1 MAHFRLFRGLLLFV
15 VAFGMASLGAV
26 NAQDATPVAPAATPE
41 VPIATPNAGVS
52 TGAPVELIL
61 IDRSRNVNTVDFGN
75 DGLTPGDLIV
85 WGPDPL
91 YDATNQEDTGS
102 VTYGSCVMVNT
113 DGDCM
118 AQETFIF
125 ADGSTLDVLGLE
137 FGATRPSVKTIIGG
151 SGIFLGA
158 TGTLTDTPDA
168 DRTLWTK
175 QFEYWP
181 GPNAP
186 VQ

>member
-1 MAHFRLFRGLLLFV
+1 MTRVRMLSSLVV
-15 VAFGMASLGAV
+15 VALLIGLASWSIAR
-26 NAQDATPVAPAATPE
+26 AQDATPEVPVATPDAATATTAPA
-41 VPIATPNAGVS
+41 
-52 TGAPVELIL
+52 ELKL
-61 IDRSRNVNTVDFGN
+61 VDQSRNVNNVDFGN
-75 DGLTPGDLIV
+75 DGLTPGDMIV

-91 YDATNQEDTGS
+91 YDADDLEDTGS

-125 ADGSTLDVLGLE
+125 ADGSTLEVQGLE
-137 FGATRPSVKTIIGG
+137 FGATVPSVKTIVGG

-158 TGTLTDTPDA
+158 TGTLTDIPDES
-168 DRTLWTK
+168 RSTWTK
-175 QFEYWP
+175 HIEYWP

-186 VQ
+186 IQ

>member
-1 MAHFRLFRGLLLFV
+1 MKRFRMARGV
-15 VAFGMASLGAV
+15 VMLVAV
-26 NAQDATPVAPAATPE
+26 ICLMGGGVARAQDATPVVPVATPE
-41 VPIATPNAGVS
+41 AMTAAN
-52 TGAPVELIL
+52 APVELKL
-61 IDRSRNVNTVDFGN
+61 VDQSRNVNTVDYAN
-75 DGLTPGDLIV
+75 DGLTPGDMIV

-91 YDATNQEDTGS
+91 YNADNMQDTGS

-125 ADGSTLDVLGLE
+125 ADGSTLEVQGLE
-137 FGATRPSVKTIIGG
+137 FGATTQSVKTIVGG

-158 TGTLTDTPDA
+158 TGTLTDIPDA
-168 DRTLWTK
+168 TRSTWTK
-175 QFEYWP
+175 HIEYWP

>member
-1 MAHFRLFRGLLLFV
+1 MRWIRTLALLVTLV
-15 VAFGMASLGAV
+15 GMIGSGAV
-26 NAQDATPVAPAATPE
+26 RAQDATPE
-41 VPIATPNAGVS
+41 VPIGTPEAVTAS
-52 TGAPVELIL
+52 SAPVELML
-61 IDRSRNVNTVDFGN
+61 VDQSRNVNNVEFGN

-91 YDATNQEDTGS
+91 YNADDLQDTGS

-125 ADGSTLDVLGLE
+125 ADGSTLEVQGLE
-137 FGATRPSVKTIIGG
+137 FGATKPSVKTIVGG

-158 TGTLTDTPDA
+158 TGTLTDIPDEN
-168 DRTLWTK
+168 RTTWTK
-175 QFEYWP
+175 HIEYWP

>member
-1 MAHFRLFRGLLLFV
+1 VTLVGLLGFG
-15 VAFGMASLGAV
+15 VAR
-26 NAQDATPVAPAATPE
+26 AQDATPEVPVATPE
-41 VPIATPNAGVS
+41 AV
-52 TGAPVELIL
+52 TGSNAPVELKL
-61 IDRSRNVNTVDFGN
+61 VDQSRNVNNVDFGN

-91 YDATNQEDTGS
+91 YNADDMQDTGS

-125 ADGSTLDVLGLE
+125 ADGSTLEVQGLE
-137 FGATRPSVKTIIGG
+137 FGATKPSVKTIVGG

-158 TGTLTDTPDA
+158 TGTLTDIPDA
-168 DRTLWTK
+168 SRTTWTK
-175 QFEYWP
+175 HLEYWP

>member
-1 MAHFRLFRGLLLFV
+1 MKRFSLIRALAVLLAVIGLMGLG
-15 VAFGMASLGAV
+15 VA
-26 NAQDATPVAPAATPE
+26 NAQDATPE
-41 VPIATPNAGVS
+41 VPIATPDAVTAS
-52 TGAPVELIL
+52 TAPVELKL
-61 IDRSRNVNTVDFGN
+61 VDQSRNVNNVDFGN
-75 DGLTPGDLIV
+75 DGLTPGDMIV

-91 YDATNQEDTGS
+91 YNADDLQDTGS

-125 ADGSTLDVLGLE
+125 ADGSTLEVQGLE
-137 FGATRPSVKTIIGG
+137 FGDTTPSVKTIVGG

-158 TGTLTDTPDA
+158 TGTLTDIPDEN
-168 DRTLWTK
+168 RSTWTK
-175 QFEYWP
+175 HFEYWP

-186 VQ
+186 VR

>member
-1 MAHFRLFRGLLLFV
+1 MVRIRWIRALALLVTLV
-15 VAFGMASLGAV
+15 GMMGYGAV
-26 NAQDATPVAPAATPE
+26 WAQDATPE
-41 VPIATPNAGVS
+41 VPIGTPEAVTAS
-52 TGAPVELIL
+52 SAPVELEL
-61 IDRSRNVNTVDFGN
+61 VDQSRNVNNVDFGN

-91 YDATNQEDTGS
+91 YNADDLQDTGS
-102 VTYGSCVMVNT
+102 LTYGSCVMVNT

-125 ADGSTLDVLGLE
+125 ADGSTLEVQGLE
-137 FGATRPSVKTIIGG
+137 FGATKPSVKTIVGG

-158 TGTLTDTPDA
+158 TGTLTDIPDA
-168 DRTLWTK
+168 DRTTWTK
-175 QFEYWP
+175 HIEYWP

>member
-1 MAHFRLFRGLLLFV
+1 MVRMRWIRALALLVTLV
-15 VAFGMASLGAV
+15 GMMGFSAAR
-26 NAQDATPVAPAATPE
+26 AQDATPEAPIGTPE
-41 VPIATPNAGVS
+41 AVTAS
-52 TGAPVELIL
+52 SAPVELEL
-61 IDRSRNVNTVDFGN
+61 VDQSRNVNTVDFGN

-91 YDATNQEDTGS
+91 YSADDLQDTGS

-125 ADGSTLDVLGLE
+125 ADGSTLEVQGLE
-137 FGATRPSVKTIIGG
+137 FGATKPSVKTITGG

-158 TGTLTDTPDA
+158 TGTLTDIPDA
-168 DRTLWTK
+168 NRTTWTK
-175 QFEYWP
+175 HIEYWP

>member
-1 MAHFRLFRGLLLFV
+1 MARMRWIRV
-15 VAFGMASLGAV
+15 VALLVALVGMMSFGVAR
-26 NAQDATPVAPAATPE
+26 AQDATPEVPVATPE
-41 VPIATPNAGVS
+41 AVTSEN
-52 TGAPVELIL
+52 APVELKL
-61 IDRSRNVNTVDFGN
+61 VDQSRNVNDVDFGN

-91 YDATNQEDTGS
+91 FNADDMQDTGS

-125 ADGSTLDVLGLE
+125 ADGSTLEVQGLE
-137 FGATRPSVKTIIGG
+137 FGATKPSVKTIVGG

-158 TGTLTDTPDA
+158 TGTLTDIPDA
-168 DRTLWTK
+168 NRTTWTK
-175 QFEYWP
+175 HLEYWP

>member
-1 MAHFRLFRGLLLFV
+1 MNRFRMARGVVILLAVIGLMGLS
-15 VAFGMASLGAV
+15 VAR
-26 NAQDATPVAPAATPE
+26 AQDATPEVPVATPE
-41 VPIATPNAGVS
+41 AVTAT
-52 TGAPVELIL
+52 TAPVELKL
-61 IDRSRNVNTVDFGN
+61 VDQSRNVNNVDFGN
-75 DGLTPGDLIV
+75 DGLTPGDMIV

-91 YDATNQEDTGS
+91 YNADDLQDTGS

-125 ADGSTLDVLGLE
+125 ADGSTIEVQGLE
-137 FGATRPSVKTIIGG
+137 FGDTTPSVKTIVGG

-158 TGTLTDTPDA
+158 TGTLTDIPDET
-168 DRTLWTK
+168 RSTWTK
-175 QFEYWP
+175 HIAYWP

>member
-1 MAHFRLFRGLLLFV
+1 MQRFRMLRGLAMLLAV
-15 VAFGMASLGAV
+15 ICLMGVGVAR
-26 NAQDATPVAPAATPE
+26 AQDATPELPVATPE
-41 VPIATPNAGVS
+41 AVTAS
-52 TGAPVELIL
+52 TAPVELKL
-61 IDRSRNVNTVDFGN
+61 VDQSRNVNTVDFDN

-91 YDATNQEDTGS
+91 YNADDMQDIGS

-113 DGDCM
+113 KGDCM

-125 ADGSTLDVLGLE
+125 ADGSTFEVQGLE
-137 FGATRPSVKTIIGG
+137 FGDTTPSVKTIVGG

-158 TGTLTDTPDA
+158 TGTLTDIPDENRSA
-168 DRTLWTK
+168 WTK
-175 QFEYWP
+175 HIEYWP
-181 GPNAP
+181 GPYAP

>member
-1 MAHFRLFRGLLLFV
+1 MVRIRWIRALALLVTLV
-15 VAFGMASLGAV
+15 GMMGYGAV
-26 NAQDATPVAPAATPE
+26 WAQDATPE
-41 VPIATPNAGVS
+41 VPIGTPEAVTAS
-52 TGAPVELIL
+52 SAPVELEL
-61 IDRSRNVNTVDFGN
+61 VDQSRNVNNVDFGN

-91 YDATNQEDTGS
+91 YNADDLQDTGS

-125 ADGSTLDVLGLE
+125 ADGSTLEVQGLE
-137 FGATRPSVKTIIGG
+137 FGATKPSVKTIVGG

-158 TGTLTDTPDA
+158 TGTLTDIPDA
-168 DRTLWTK
+168 NRTTWTK
-175 QFEYWP
+175 HIEYWP

>member
-1 MAHFRLFRGLLLFV
+1 MNRFRMARGVVILFAVIGLMGLG
-15 VAFGMASLGAV
+15 VAR
-26 NAQDATPVAPAATPE
+26 AQDATPEVPVATPE
-41 VPIATPNAGVS
+41 AVTAT
-52 TGAPVELIL
+52 TAPVELKL
-61 IDRSRNVNTVDFGN
+61 VDQSRNVNNVDFGN
-75 DGLTPGDLIV
+75 DGLTPGDMIV

-91 YDATNQEDTGS
+91 YNADDLQDTGS
-102 VTYGSCVMVNT
+102 VTYGNCVMVNT

-125 ADGSTLDVLGLE
+125 ADGSTIEVQGLE
-137 FGATRPSVKTIIGG
+137 FGDTTPSVKTIVGG

-158 TGTLTDTPDA
+158 TGTLTDIPDET
-168 DRTLWTK
+168 RSTWTK
-175 QFEYWP
+175 HIEYWP

>member
-1 MAHFRLFRGLLLFV
+1 MTHLRWIRA
-15 VAFGMASLGAV
+15 VALVTILMGSMGVAIAR
-26 NAQDATPVAPAATPE
+26 AQDATPEVPVATPDAGTATNAPA
-41 VPIATPNAGVS
+41 
-52 TGAPVELIL
+52 ELKL
-61 IDRSRNVNTVDFGN
+61 VDQSRNVNTVDYGN

-91 YDATNQEDTGS
+91 YNADDLQDTGS

-125 ADGSTLDVLGLE
+125 ADGSTLEVQGLE
-137 FGATRPSVKTIIGG
+137 FGATKPSVKTIVGG
-151 SGIFLGA
+151 SGIFLDA
-158 TGTLTDTPDA
+158 TGTLTDIPDA
-168 DRTLWTK
+168 DRTTWTK
-175 QFEYWP
+175 HIEYWP

>member
-1 MAHFRLFRGLLLFV
+1 MPWIRTLAMLLAL
-15 VAFGMASLGAV
+15 AALTGGGIAR
-26 NAQDATPVAPAATPE
+26 AQDATPEVPVATPE
-41 VPIATPNAGVS
+41 AVTASN
-52 TGAPVELIL
+52 APVELML
-61 IDRSRNVNTVDFGN
+61 IDQSRNVNNVDFGN
-75 DGLTPGDLIV
+75 DGLTPGDMIV

-91 YDATNQEDTGS
+91 YNADDLQDTGS

-125 ADGSTLDVLGLE
+125 ADGSTIEVQGLE
-137 FGATRPSVKTIIGG
+137 FGATKPSVKTIVGG

-158 TGTLTDTPDA
+158 TGTLTDIPDEN
-168 DRTLWTK
+168 RTTWTK
-175 QFEYWP
+175 HIQYWP

>member
-1 MAHFRLFRGLLLFV
+1 MDQRRALRGVIILLAV
-15 VAFGMASLGAV
+15 IGMMGWGVAR
-26 NAQDATPVAPAATPE
+26 AQDATPEVPEATPE
-41 VPIATPNAGVS
+41 AATA
-52 TGAPVELIL
+52 TTAPAELKL
-61 IDRSRNVNTVDFGN
+61 VDQSRNVNNVDFGN
-75 DGLTPGDLIV
+75 DGLTPGDMIV

-91 YDATNQEDTGS
+91 FDADDLVDTGS

-125 ADGSTLDVLGLE
+125 ADGSTLEVQGLE
-137 FGATRPSVKTIIGG
+137 FGATVPSVKTIVGG

-158 TGTLTDTPDA
+158 TGTLTDLPDE
-168 DRTLWTK
+168 DRTTWTK
-175 QFEYWP
+175 HIEYWP

-186 VQ
+186 IQ

>member
-1 MAHFRLFRGLLLFV
+1 MRWVRTLALLAALV
-15 VAFGMASLGAV
+15 STMGMGVAR
-26 NAQDATPVAPAATPE
+26 AQPATPDVPGATPE
-41 VPIATPNAGVS
+41 AVTASTAT
-52 TGAPVELIL
+52 VELML
-61 IDRSRNVNTVDFGN
+61 VDQSRNVNNVDFGN

-91 YDATNQEDTGS
+91 YNADDLQDTGS

-125 ADGSTLDVLGLE
+125 ADGSTLEVQGLE
-137 FGATRPSVKTIIGG
+137 FGATTPSVKTIVGG

-158 TGTLTDTPDA
+158 TGTLTDIPDA
-168 DRTLWTK
+168 NRTTWTK
-175 QFEYWP
+175 HIEYWP

>member
-1 MAHFRLFRGLLLFV
+1 MNRFRALRSVILLLAMIGLLSM
-15 VAFGMASLGAV
+15 GMAG
-26 NAQDATPVAPAATPE
+26 AQDATPEVPVATPDA
-41 VPIATPNAGVS
+41 VTAT
-52 TGAPVELIL
+52 TAPVELKL
-61 IDRSRNVNTVDFGN
+61 VDQSRNVNNVDFGN

-91 YDATNQEDTGS
+91 YNADDLEDTGS

-125 ADGSTLDVLGLE
+125 ADGSTLEVQGLE
-137 FGATRPSVKTIIGG
+137 FGATVPSVKTIVGG
-151 SGIFLGA
+151 SGMFLGA
-158 TGTLTDTPDA
+158 TGTLTDIPDEN
-168 DRTLWTK
+168 RTTWTK
-175 QFEYWP
+175 HIQYWP

-186 VQ
+186 VE

>member
-1 MAHFRLFRGLLLFV
+1 MKRFSLIRTMAVLLAVIGLMGLG
-15 VAFGMASLGAV
+15 VAH
-26 NAQDATPVAPAATPE
+26 AQDATPEVPVATPE
-41 VPIATPNAGVS
+41 AVTASN
-52 TGAPVELIL
+52 APVELKL
-61 IDRSRNVNTVDFGN
+61 VDQSRNVNNVDFGN
-75 DGLTPGDLIV
+75 DGLTPGDMIV

-91 YDATNQEDTGS
+91 YNADDLQDTGS

-125 ADGSTLDVLGLE
+125 ADGSTLEVQGLE
-137 FGATRPSVKTIIGG
+137 FGDTTPSVKTIVGG

-158 TGTLTDTPDA
+158 TGTLTDIPD
-168 DRTLWTK
+168 DTRTTWTK
-175 QFEYWP
+175 HIEYWP

>member
-1 MAHFRLFRGLLLFV
+1 MTRFRALRSVIVLLTMIGLMGMG
-15 VAFGMASLGAV
+15 VAS
-26 NAQDATPVAPAATPE
+26 AQDATPEVPVATPDAMT
-41 VPIATPNAGVS
+41 AT
-52 TGAPVELIL
+52 TAPVELIL
-61 IDRSRNVNTVDFGN
+61 VDQSRNVNTVDFGN

-91 YDATNQEDTGS
+91 YNADDLQDTGS

-125 ADGSTLDVLGLE
+125 ADGSTLEVQGLE
-137 FGATRPSVKTIIGG
+137 FGATVPSVKTIVGG

-158 TGTLTDTPDA
+158 TGTLTDIPDE
-168 DRTLWTK
+168 DRTTWTK
-175 QFEYWP
+175 HFEYWP

>member
-1 MAHFRLFRGLLLFV
+1 MVRMRWIRLFALL
-15 VAFGMASLGAV
+15 VALVGMMGASVAY
-26 NAQDATPVAPAATPE
+26 AQDATPE
-41 VPIATPNAGVS
+41 VPIATPEAA
-52 TGAPVELIL
+52 TGSNAPVELKL
-61 IDRSRNVNTVDFGN
+61 VDQSRNVNDVDFGN

-91 YDATNQEDTGS
+91 YNADDLQDTGS

-125 ADGSTLDVLGLE
+125 ADGSTLEVQGLE
-137 FGATRPSVKTIIGG
+137 FGATKPSVKTIVGG

-158 TGTLTDTPDA
+158 TGTLTDIPDA
-168 DRTLWTK
+168 NRTTWTK
-175 QFEYWP
+175 HIEYWP

-186 VQ
+186 VK

>member
-1 MAHFRLFRGLLLFV
+1 MERLRMVRGLVLL
-15 VAFGMASLGAV
+15 VALIGMAGMGVAR
-26 NAQDATPVAPAATPE
+26 AQDATPEVPVATPE
-41 VPIATPNAGVS
+41 AVTS
-52 TGAPVELIL
+52 TGAPVELKL
-61 IDRSRNVNTVDFGN
+61 VDQSRNVNTVDYGN

-91 YDATNQEDTGS
+91 YNADDMQDTGS

-125 ADGSTLDVLGLE
+125 TDGSTIEVQGLE
-137 FGATRPSVKTIIGG
+137 FGATKPSIKTIIGG
-151 SGIFLGA
+151 SGDFLGA
-158 TGTLTDTPDA
+158 TGTLTDIPDEN
-168 DRTLWTK
+168 RTTWTK
-175 QFEYWP
+175 HIEYWP

-186 VQ
+186 TQ

>member
-1 MAHFRLFRGLLLFV
+1 MTMARLWLLRGFVLL
-15 VAFGMASLGAV
+15 VAVLGMAGAGMAG
-26 NAQDATPVAPAATPE
+26 AQEATPE
-41 VPIATPNAGVS
+41 VPVATPEAVTAS
-52 TGAPVELIL
+52 TAPVELKL
-61 IDRSRNVNTVDFGN
+61 VDQSRNVNNVDFGN
-75 DGLTPGDLIV
+75 DGLTPGDMIV

-91 YDATNQEDTGS
+91 YNADDLQDTGS

-118 AQETFIF
+118 AQETFTF
-125 ADGSTLDVLGLE
+125 ADGSTLEVQGLE
-137 FGATRPSVKTIIGG
+137 FGATTPSVKTIVGG

-158 TGTLTDTPDA
+158 TGTLTDIPDET
-168 DRTLWTK
+168 RSTWTK
-175 QFEYWP
+175 HIEYWP